1 MANITFK
8 LSNGKVISAYAASGL
23 AAGRY
28 LNVDVT
34 GVATADSPQQFVN
47 AANVAVT
54 DIYTDCASG
63 TIEVISNS
71 IPTGI
76 HIDMAVQQKTANM
89 RPAPNF
95 GFKAGS
101 TIMLKV
107 ISAMA

>member
-1 MANITFK
+1 MSNITFK
-8 LSNGKVISAYAASGL
+8 LSNGKVISAYAAAGL

-34 GVATADSPQQFVN
+34 GVATADSPQSFVSG
-47 AANVAVT
+47 ATVAVT
-54 DIYTDCASG
+54 DIYTDAASG
-63 TIEVISNS
+63 VIEVISNS
-71 IPTGI
+71 VPTGI
-76 HIDMAVQQKTANM
+76 QIDMAVQQKNANM

-95 GFKAGS
+95 GFNKGS